1 MPRYEYKCRE
11 CGIEF
16 EISHSMKEKMSN
28 CETCKTEGSLF
39 RVVTSFAVTGLTRGE
54 LNKNKKPGK
63 IVNEF
68 IEKTKKEVSQYRDEL
83 SRGMVDMDEVD
94 K

>member
-11 CGIEF
+11 CGVGF

-28 CETCKTEGSLF
+28 CESCKTEGSLF
-39 RVVTSFAVTGLTRGE
+39 KVVASFAVSGFKSND
-54 LNKNKKPGK
+54 LNKSQKPGK

-68 IEKTKKEVSQYRDEL
+68 IEEAKIEVSQYRDEL
-83 SRGMVDMDEVD
+83 SRNVVDIDEVD
-94 K
+94 E